1 MMRIGLV
8 RHFPVTE
15 PWPSGWVTS
24 DDLQRWR
31 IRYDAAEPIIGP
43 IDVSAVQWQ
52 RCLSSDLKRAFV
64 TAKAAFAGAII
75 QTPLLREADVP
86 ALPTG
91 NLRLPVWGWR
101 LLLRFAWFTGHKSQ
115 RVERDELRARIKA
128 VADLLEQ
135 EPVDTLVVSHAGVMF
150 FLRKELLRRSFRG
163 PKFRVAETARL
174 HLFRREQ
181 GMAGPQD

>member
-1 MMRIGLV
+1 MRIGLV

-15 PWPSGWVTS
+15 PWPRGWVTS
-24 DDLQRWR
+24 ADLQRWR
-31 IRYDAAEPIIGP
+31 VRYDAAGPIVGA
-43 IDVSAVQWQ
+43 IDVSAVNWQ

-64 TAKAAFAGAII
+64 TAQTAYAGTIT

-115 RVERDELRARIKA
+115 RAARDEFRRRIIA
-128 VADLLEQ
+128 IADLLEQ

-150 FLRKELLRRSFRG
+150 FLRKELRRRGFRG
-163 PKFRVAETARL
+163 PRFKLAEPARL
-174 HLFRREQ
+174 YVFER
-181 GMAGPQD
+181 GKPD